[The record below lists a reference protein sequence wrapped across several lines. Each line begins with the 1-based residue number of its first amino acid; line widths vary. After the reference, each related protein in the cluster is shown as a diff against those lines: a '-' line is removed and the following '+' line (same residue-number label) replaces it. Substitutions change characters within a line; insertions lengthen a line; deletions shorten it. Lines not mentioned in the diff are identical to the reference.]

1 MPPAPRTT
9 VSLPRARF
17 EQIEAIARHRG
28 LPNAAAVIGAWIS
41 RAIQEGE
48 IPPEFPGITCQPVGG
63 GFLVSVHDKVL
74 PTIPPEKA
82 RVLAAVL
89 SAAVL
94 SAAGGKSD
102 PELSFAMT
110 PGKATVMDLGDHLL
124 VIARAGRGVRIVA
137 KPKDGTESTLASVS
151 PSFAVEMA
159 RQIREAFTGH

>member
-1 MPPAPRTT
+1 MPPAARTT

-28 LPNAAAVIGAWIS
+28 LPNAAAVIGAWIT

-48 IPPEFPGITCQPVGG
+48 IPPEFPGITCQPLGD
-63 GFLVSVHDKVL
+63 GFFVSVHDKVL

-82 RVLAAVL
+82 RML
-89 SAAVL
+89 AAVL
-94 SAAGGKSD
+94 SAAGGEHD
-102 PELSFAMT
+102 PELSFEMT
-110 PGKATVMDLGDHLL
+110 PGKPVVMDLGDHHL

-137 KPKDGTESTLASVS
+137 KPKDGSDSTLASVS
-151 PSFAVEMA
+151 PSFAAEMA

>member
-9 VSLPRARF
+9 ITVPRARF

-28 LPNAAAVIGAWIS
+28 LPNAAAVIGAWIN

-48 IPPEFPGITCQPVGG
+48 IPPEFPGITCQPLGD
-63 GFLVSVHDKVL
+63 GFFVSVHDKVL

-89 SAAVL
+89 SAA
-94 SAAGGKSD
+94 GGESD
-102 PELSFAMT
+102 PELSFEMT
-110 PGKATVMDLGDHLL
+110 PGKPVVMDLGDHLL

-137 KPKDGTESTLASVS
+137 KPKDGSDSTLASVS